1 MSLLPPPFGDGDECV
16 LPTLQPVD
24 DGTGIDVDGLVLMGT
39 DGVCEFNDVEF
50 GLLAITAANWLI
62 IGWLDGGNDGVA
74 PAGNGGMIGAW
85 NIAVIKWD

>member
-39 DGVCEFNDVEF
+39 DCVCEFNDVEF
-50 GLLAITAANWLI
+50 GLLAITAAN
-62 IGWLDGGNDGVA
+62 
-74 PAGNGGMIGAW
+74 
-85 NIAVIKWD
+85 